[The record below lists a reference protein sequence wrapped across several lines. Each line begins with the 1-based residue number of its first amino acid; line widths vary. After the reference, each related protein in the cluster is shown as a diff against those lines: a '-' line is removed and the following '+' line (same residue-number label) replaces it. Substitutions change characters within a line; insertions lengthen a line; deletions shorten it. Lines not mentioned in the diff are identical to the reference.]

1 VGPFIDEL
9 MSGQDQ
15 DGSEPPPA
23 LVQRV
28 RAAIEGFVRGLPT

>member
-1 VGPFIDEL
+1 

-15 DGSEPPPA
+15 DGAEPSPE

-28 RAAIEGFVRGLPT
+28 RAAVEHFVRGLQAATR